1 MPQAGPTRATRSR
14 KVFRDRAVF
23 AGHPL
28 TVTEA
33 SDTSNDGGV
42 SYRVFARQRRGGPAV
57 AEPIDAWWQR
67 RQRTRNSAVPYP
79 VGTYRAHWERYP
91 VLIRQY
97 HPDLNGGITLTQIPP
112 AAEVFLM
119 WQCEVGHVFVAT
131 PEEQRNRPG
140 GQRRRSVW
148 CPICAQLANP
158 PRIRP
163 TLPTPSPP
171 QAPRPPRKLRG
182 APNTRRPGDAFWS
195 AAAPKPASAAE
206 ADLRERLGLR
216 FEFDLTSNAVAVS
229 RPFFD
234 RLEVWPDIVIPEL
247 RVAIEYDTVGHPG
260 LEHVGPKEG
269 SDRRKDRA
277 LRTVRWEVIRIRCGT
292 LQPIG
297 PHDLHASAVTERMMD
312 RLTTTL
318 AEVRGELIV
327 RCYLRP

>member
-1 MPQAGPTRATRSR
+1 
-14 KVFRDRAVF
+14 
-23 AGHPL
+23 
-28 TVTEA
+28 
-33 SDTSNDGGV
+33 
-42 SYRVFARQRRGGPAV
+42 V

-67 RQRTRNSAVPYP
+67 RQRTRNSPVPYA
-79 VGTYRAHWERYP
+79 VGTYRAEWERYP

-112 AAEVFLM
+112 AAEVYLV

-140 GQRRRSVW
+140 GQRRRSAW

-163 TLPTPSPP
+163 ALPSPP
-171 QAPRPPRKLRG
+171 APRAARPPWKRR
-182 APNTRRPGDAFWS
+182 NTSPATMPGDAFWS

-206 ADLRERLGLR
+206 AELRQRLGLR
-216 FEFDLTSNAVAVS
+216 FEFDLMCNAVAVT

-234 RLEVWPDIVIPEL
+234 RLEVWPDIVIPDL
-247 RVAIEYDTVGHPG
+247 RIAIEYDTVGRHG
-260 LEHVGPKEG
+260 LEHVGPKEE

-277 LRTVRWEVIRIRCGT
+277 LRAVRWEVIRIRCGK

-297 PHDLHASAVTERMMD
+297 PYDLTASGITGRLID
-312 RLTTTL
+312 RLTTML
-318 AEVRGELIV
+318 AEARGELIV
-327 RCYLRP
+327 RSYLRQ